1 MHVWGFVSLLLG
13 FVITHPITNPV
24 AVYDCVEQYKADTMA
39 YYYDLYQQKAE
50 EARLAEEARQAEAA
64 RIAEQ
69 NKPKYGDAGH
79 LDIPDI
85 GVNVGLYYDS
95 NAFQCS
101 GKASYQYW
109 IQYGKFWIADHVN
122 QDGFGSLKNLCIG
135 SVVNVCDEDGVCR
148 SYTVAESVYY
158 ADYYSN
164 FEGCGALSKMSD
176 YRNVGGIV
184 LQTCEGNGAR
194 LVFCQ

>member
-1 MHVWGFVSLLLG
+1 MSVLG
-13 FVITHPITNPV
+13 FTMLILTFVVSHPILNPCDI
-24 AVYDCVEQYKADTMA
+24 YNITEQYKADTTK
-39 YYYDLYQQKAE
+39 YYAELY
-50 EARLAEEARQAEAA
+50 EAREAQKVNDVQAT
-64 RIAEQ
+64 Q
-69 NKPKYGDAGH
+69 PTVVQVTNGDAGR
-79 LDIPDI
+79 LEIPSI

-95 NAFQCS
+95 NAFQSS

-109 IQYGKFWIADHVN
+109 VQYGKFWITDHCN
-122 QDGFGSLKNLCIG
+122 QDNFSSLKNLGIDS
-135 SVVNVCDEDGVCR
+135 SVYVYGEDGSCR
-148 SYTVAESVYY
+148 TYTVAESVYY

-194 LVFCQ
+194 LVFCN